1 MARETLFS
9 LQRGTFGRSKE
20 KRVILTVREVNCFGL
35 HLSAGKSAG
44 RLAFLL
50 ADYGDAEALWMQLP
64 FLKRKLQPRGLIGW
78 RKIHA
83 MRLKFRTNDQTVV
96 GSKSR
101 TAPEPVTSS
110 CLLDKSVINQMQKKN
125 PPRSKSASAI
135 YLRNTLC
142 IFASVYL
149 LHHHV
154 ERTMQRRFS
163 LSVRLSCLHICPRC
177 SNLPELQLLS

>member
-83 MRLKFRTNDQTVV
+83 TRLKFRTNDQTAV

-101 TAPEPVTSS
+101 TAPEPVTSF
-110 CLLDKSVINQMQKKN
+110 CLLDKSVINQMKKKIRRDLN
-125 PPRSKSASAI
+125 RLLRFTFVTSRPFFFFFKSKLLPLTCRALYFRFGLPASSPCRENDAAA
-135 YLRNTLC
+135 L
-142 IFASVYL
+142 
-149 LHHHV
+149 
-154 ERTMQRRFS
+154 
-163 LSVRLSCLHICPRC
+163 
-177 SNLPELQLLS
+177 

>member
-83 MRLKFRTNDQTVV
+83 TRLKFRTNDQTVV

-101 TAPEPVTSS
+101 TAPEPVTSF
-110 CLLDKSVINQMQKKN
+110 CLLDKSVINQMKKKY
-125 PPRSKSASAI
+125 PPRSQSASAI
-135 YLRNTLC
+135 YLRNESTFFFFKSKLLPLTC
-142 IFASVYL
+142 RALYFRFGLPASSPCRENDAAAL
-149 LHHHV
+149 
-154 ERTMQRRFS
+154 
-163 LSVRLSCLHICPRC
+163 
-177 SNLPELQLLS
+177 